1 MSRTD
6 LTGYAALFGES
17 LSSKADLLDRLIGD
31 AHYLSLGQYKED
43 CLRTL
48 SEDSCRELL
57 RLVQDLL
64 CFLMPI

>member
-31 AHYLSLGQYKED
+31 AHYLSLGQYKE
-43 CLRTL
+43 R
-48 SEDSCRELL
+48 LL
-57 RLVQDLL
+57 ADA
-64 CFLMPI
+64 ISG